1 MTPNQ
6 VAIFSA
12 VRAYILSL
20 IDCEVVRGLDNGV
33 PMPKQPFIC
42 LTPTMSNRLATNQHS
57 YDGLSNKAIQ
67 ANMDYSIQIDCY
79 GPLSSDWAAII
90 SATWRDDYA
99 VNKMAPTCAP
109 LYADD
114 PKQLP
119 IVDGEANFEQRW
131 MLNAVLQYNPV
142 VTVPQDFFDNASVEF
157 INVTVEYPPEQ

>member
-1 MTPNQ
+1 
-6 VAIFSA
+6 
-12 VRAYILSL
+12 
-20 IDCEVVRGLDNGV
+20 
-33 PMPKQPFIC
+33 
-42 LTPTMSNRLATNQHS
+42 
-57 YDGLSNKAIQ
+57 
-67 ANMDYSIQIDCY
+67 MDYSIQIDCY

-131 MLNAVLQYNPV
+131 MLSAVLQYNPV
-142 VTVPQDFFDNASVEF
+142 VTVPQEFFDTATVEF
-157 INVTVEYPPEQ
+157 INVTAEYPPEQ